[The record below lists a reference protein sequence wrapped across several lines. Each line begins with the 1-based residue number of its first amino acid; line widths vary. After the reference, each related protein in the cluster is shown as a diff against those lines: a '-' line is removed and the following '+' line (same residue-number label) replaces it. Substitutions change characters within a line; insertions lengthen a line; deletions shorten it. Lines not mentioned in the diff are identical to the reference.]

1 MLVKD
6 MINKIESKEIKI
18 KELASQ
24 YQVSDRTIQN
34 KISKLGYKWDAKHAK
49 YDYIGA
55 EPEPTDIEFDSLF
68 DKKDNISRKITK
80 KEVSRGEMEASAAT
94 IASKKKAT
102 PKANDSEYDVIDIL
116 LESKPKAER
125 VYRGFYFD
133 EDVIGIIDSVDKRKK
148 SELVNQAL
156 RKVFKDKGLL

>member
-1 MLVKD
+1 MLVKEL
-6 MINKIESKEIKI
+6 IHKIENKEIKI
-18 KELASQ
+18 KEIASQ
-24 YQVSDRTIQN
+24 YQVSDRSIQS
-34 KISKLGYKWDAKHAK
+34 KIKNLGYQWDSKNAK

-55 EPEPTDIEFDSLF
+55 EPEPIDVDFHNLF
-68 DKKDNISRKITK
+68 DKKANTNRKIAR
-80 KEVSRGEMEASAAT
+80 KEVSGTT
-94 IASKKKAT
+94 ITSKEKVI
-102 PKANDSEYDVIDIL
+102 PKESNSEYDVIDIL

-133 EDVIGIIDSVDKRKK
+133 EDVIGIIDTVDKRKK